1 VDPKPSRTRPS
12 TPPSD
17 DASADLGA
25 GLYQRR
31 LKPGEKNGGGK
42 LGQLAGTVIHTDG
55 RHDGERALSL
65 SPLLGEASVDF

>member
-1 VDPKPSRTRPS
+1 
-12 TPPSD
+12 
-17 DASADLGA
+17 
-25 GLYQRR
+25 LYQRR